1 MRGVTMI
8 IVVHPAPAATAAA
21 ATAGHGHAALFAD
34 LRVLCFHAGGDFH
47 PIRDDIGTQPH
58 RVGRTNLLNVNGGR
72 TGGALGAGLVKAAK
86 EQRAD
91 RQCQPANEKRG
102 PHLSYPG
109 LEKNSRSRAKLAD
122 PPSMVQAK
130 NPGYPAGLWL
140 PVQWKAQAKPRP
152 VRGRFPAMSL
162 VQRSMPPSTITAV
175 TLSKDMC
182 RQNIPSGMVT
192 TTSPVLLVSRA
203 STADCKIGSIAAW
216 PPISKAA
223 VKSTRNSEETMTM
236 RPDFARSSSMRA
248 RERRRASAVTLT

>member
-1 MRGVTMI
+1 MRVAMVI
-8 IVVHPAPAATAAA
+8 VVVHPAPAAA
-21 ATAGHGHAALFAD
+21 ATASHGHAALFAD
-34 LRVLCFHAGGDFH
+34 LRVLCLHAGGDFR
-47 PIRDDIGTQPH
+47 PIRDEFGTQPH
-58 RVGRTNLLNVNGGR
+58 RIGRASLLDTDRPGSV
-72 TGGALGAGLVKAAK
+72 LGTGLVKATK

-109 LEKNSRSRAKLAD
+109 LEENSGVKVAD

-130 NPGYPAGLWL
+130 NSGYPAGLWL

-162 VQRSMPPSTITAV
+162 VQRSMPPSTISAV

-192 TTSPVLLVSRA
+192 TTSPVPLVSRA
-203 STADCKIGSIAAW
+203 STADCKSGSIAAW

-223 VKSTRNSEETMTM
+223 IKSTRNSEETMTT
-236 RPDFARSSSMRA
+236 RPDLARSSSMRA
-248 RERRRASAVTLT
+248 RERRRASAVMLT